1 MGLRLLALVALA
13 LAGCGDVDVVQSVSE
28 ADAHR
33 AVSALE
39 RAGVAARY
47 EASPGPQRSAT
58 YRVRVASSQ
67 VARAVATLNDVGLP
81 RSEQPGFAA
90 SWGDRSLVTSRA
102 EERAR
107 AAQAVAGELARSL
120 EGLDGVVS
128 ARVHVATLA
137 DRELDGESAQLHPTA
152 SVLVL
157 HASAAPPLDASQVR
171 ALVAAAVEGMRADDV
186 TVVFARRAPR
196 STAHAP
202 MSQVGSIVVA
212 AESAGA
218 LKTLLG
224 VLFGCVVILGVSLV
238 RLRWPSRRADAR

>member
-47 EASPGPQRSAT
+47 EATAGAQRSAT
-58 YRVRVASSQ
+58 YRVRVAPSQ

-90 SWGDRSLVTSRA
+90 SWGERSLVTSRA

-107 AAQAVAGELARSL
+107 AAQAIAGELARTL
-120 EGLDGVVS
+120 EGLDGVRS
-128 ARVHVATLA
+128 ARVHIATRDDA
-137 DRELDGESAQLHPTA
+137 DLDGEGAQRHPTA

-157 HASAAPPLDASQVR
+157 HASAAPPVEASQVR
-171 ALVAAAVEGMRADDV
+171 ALVAAAVEGMRPDDV
-186 TVVFARRAPR
+186 TVVFARHAPR
-196 STAHAP
+196 SAAHAP
-202 MSQVGSIVVA
+202 MTQVGPIVVA
-212 AESAGA
+212 AESASA
-218 LKTLLG
+218 LKMLLG
-224 VLFGCVVILGVSLV
+224 VLFGCVVILGVSLA
-238 RLRWPSRRADAR
+238 RLRWPSRRGESR